1 VARKSLH
8 ITMQKYHSRE
18 GKTIGNFRKR
28 ATQFLE
34 IYKNK
39 NKVITLE
46 RVSIGEDA
54 FDNILNE
61 FKQLL

>member
-1 VARKSLH
+1 
-8 ITMQKYHSRE
+8 MQKYHSRE